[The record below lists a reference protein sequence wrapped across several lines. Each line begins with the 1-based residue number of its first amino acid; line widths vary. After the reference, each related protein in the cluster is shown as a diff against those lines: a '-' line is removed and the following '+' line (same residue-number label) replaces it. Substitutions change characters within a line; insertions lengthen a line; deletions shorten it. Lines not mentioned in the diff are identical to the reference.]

1 MKYQFLEG
9 ILPPGQGPAYTVKAV
24 LCSRSSLILL
34 TVSKKIFSAFSM
46 SLAVVS
52 LGVSCPGIFSRF
64 ALISACLAATFRAL
78 ALFSRILSLLNWKAW
93 EQAQT
98 VSTISYLDS
107 LSSMSRAVTLS
118 ALEPVT
124 SSGSRLRTEVLP
136 SPAPTPTS
144 RPDS

>member
-1 MKYQFLEG
+1 
-9 ILPPGQGPAYTVKAV
+9 
-24 LCSRSSLILL
+24 
-34 TVSKKIFSAFSM
+34 M

-78 ALFSRILSLLNWKAW
+78 ALFSRILSLLKWKAW
-93 EQAQT
+93 EQT
-98 VSTISYLDS
+98 VSNVSHLAS
-107 LSSMSRAVTLS
+107 LSSMSRAVALS
-118 ALEPVT
+118 ALEAVT